1 MSPHATST
9 SPSDSEVRELEL
21 ELELKQRE
29 LELLRLKQQL
39 AQAKQSSEPAPAVD
53 TPAEPK
59 APRHEVTTPKAS
71 ERAKKQTPTKAKTA
85 QAATVAPAVVAAE
98 TPQPKGEP
106 KTTPVVEGKVATTK
120 TTPAKTKS
128 PATTPPEPKPE
139 EKAED
144 KKLWRWGAFLSLL
157 PGWLISCIIHAA
169 AVIVLAVIALP
180 GITREVEQVLI
191 ASTTEEPV
199 EDLIQPIV
207 DLEVIPEEVDV
218 SEAPVAEI
226 DPGASAMAEAILA
239 EMPTELAPSFE
250 MSSDHGNLF
259 GEDGIGMSEVG
270 QGRGSTS
277 FFGVESSGRIFV
289 FVIDSSKSMN
299 AGKFEAACAELI
311 RSVRMLKPE
320 QLFYVVFFDHDALR
334 MFSKEEPELAAVPAT
349 PQNIYKLERWVQT
362 VELELQTL
370 PYDSVEIALNLR
382 PDAIYILTDGEFTD
396 RGKTVKYLKD
406 NNQENPSFDIKK
418 TPVHT
423 IAFYS
428 EDGKET
434 LTRIAEDSGGTY
446 RFVPKPPK
454 KK

>member
-1 MSPHATST
+1 MSSPAPST
-9 SPSDSEVRELEL
+9 TPSDSEVRELEL
-21 ELELKQRE
+21 ELELKERE

-39 AQAKQSSEPAPAVD
+39 AHAKQSSEPAAATAP
-53 TPAEPK
+53 PAESK
-59 APRHEVTTPKAS
+59 APAQEVKKAKVS
-71 ERAKKQTPTKAKTA
+71 EKAKQQTPTKVKT
-85 QAATVAPAVVAAE
+85 APAVVAPE
-98 TPQPKGEP
+98 TPQPKVEP
-106 KTTPVVEGKVATTK
+106 KTTRTTEGKVATTK
-120 TTPAKTKS
+120 TTPTRTKT
-128 PATTPPEPKPE
+128 PATTPAEPKPE
-139 EKAED
+139 EQAGNTKP
-144 KKLWRWGAFLSLL
+144 WRWAAFLSLL
-157 PGWLISCIIHAA
+157 PGWLISCIIHSA

-207 DLEVIPEEVDV
+207 DLEVIPQEVDI

-250 MSSDHGNLF
+250 MSNDHGNLF

-270 QGRGSTS
+270 QGSGSTS
-277 FFGVESSGRIFV
+277 FFGVQSSGRVFV

-349 PQNIYKLERWVQT
+349 PQNIYKLEAWVRT
-362 VELELQTL
+362 VELELKTL

-396 RGKTVKYLKD
+396 RGQTVKYLKD

-418 TPVHT
+418 TPIHT

-434 LTRIAEDSGGTY
+434 LTRIAEESGGTY
-446 RFVPKPPK
+446 RFVPKPGK